1 MASTVETQTVLD
13 GTLRRVVQS
22 AEFQSVLDQI
32 RRGARVVSISGLV
45 PASGRALVL
54 AALQRE
60 TGKQFAL
67 VVPAQRDL
75 ENWQRDIEFWYCA
88 LRGVTQ
94 CEDSVA
100 ILPASESDPY
110 AGGSPH
116 ADTLERRA
124 LALWR
129 LARRR
134 ESGTGIS
141 PVGHAQDARA
151 TDFVLLTSRAMA
163 RRMVAPHEI
172 VKAGAVLRRDEDF
185 APEELVDKLIAAGYV
200 REDPVAAVGEFSMR
214 GGILDVWPPG
224 RDAPVRIEFFGDTVD
239 SIREFDPETQL
250 STTQLNEVEIA
261 PMRELI
267 VRAADFREWASDARV
282 RWRDERFARSL
293 RDRTVYADEGETFPG
308 WEWLISL
315 GRENKSCAFDYLKD
329 AVLVIDEPVAVENFL
344 SSAFQT
350 LADRFTETDA
360 ADDLGLRPEE
370 LYLTAE
376 ELRELIDVLQRV
388 ELRALGRT
396 TAKLDQELA
405 LDAEPPK
412 ISVGKE
418 RATKR
423 PLFLFVSEPG
433 AVAMGSNSSFG
444 SHDPVATARGSD
456 TEIDWRAQSV
466 MRYHGRLADLARDVI
481 DRHRNSA
488 STTLFVMPS
497 RGVAERVTEILR
509 EYEVNARLTSFEDI
523 SESASV
529 DAVVTF
535 GKLSGGFELVSTRAS
550 GVLGTH
556 ASGMPRFVEEHA
568 GGVRTSLVVQV
579 EADLFDE
586 AAEPAI
592 ERRSAAIKREKK
604 RRARAAAFLSDF
616 RDLKVNDFVVHI
628 DHGIARFGG
637 LVTLNLGPTQTSDK
651 LKLVEHPRGEFML
664 LYYADDAKLYVPVE
678 RLDLVQRY
686 SSAEGHQPTL
696 DKLGGIG
703 WLKTK
708 AKAKRAMR
716 DMADELLRLY
726 AERKLVQGHA
736 FPPDAPWQREFEEG
750 FEYTLTPDQET
761 AIEDVKNDM
770 ETATPM
776 DRLLCGDVGYG
787 KTEVAMRAAFK
798 AIMDG
803 KQTAV
808 LTPTT
813 VLAYQHF
820 ETFRKRFATF
830 PVKVE
835 LLSRFRSSKEQKDIV
850 KRVEGGEV
858 DVVIGTHRMLSKDVS
873 FKDLGLVV
881 VDEEQRFGVA
891 HKERLKQL
899 KKRVDVLT
907 LSATPIPRTLNMSLS
922 GLRDMSLI
930 ETPPSDRLAI
940 QTQVA
945 QSSDAVIKSAI
956 ELELSRGGQVFFI
969 HNRVESIETIA
980 ALVQRLVPQARI
992 AVGHGKMNEKEMERV
1007 MLDFID
1013 YKYDVLVATTII
1025 ENGIDIPRA
1034 NTIIINRADTYG
1046 LSQLYQLRGRVGRS
1060 NRRAYAYLLIPAEQ
1074 ELSPIARRRLA
1085 AIREF
1090 SELGAGFR
1098 IAALDLELRGAGNLL
1113 GGQQSGHMDALGF
1126 DLYTQM
1132 LERTVSELR
1141 GEQVEDETTVT
1152 INLGVDVAI
1161 PETYISDMGQRLRT
1175 YKRVASARDED
1186 ALSAIRTETEDRYG
1200 RIPESVD
1207 NLFAYARLRQTAE
1220 DLGVISI
1227 DRAHG
1232 GIAIKLSEKARVAP
1246 EKLMEIVRV
1255 REGATFAPSGV
1266 LRLELSEDERDQ
1278 VLAVARRV
1286 LLQIRSDG

>member
-1 MASTVETQTVLD
+1 M
-13 GTLRRVVQS
+13 
-22 AEFQSVLDQI
+22 LDQV
-32 RRGARVVSISGLV
+32 RRGTRVISISGLV
-45 PASGRALVL
+45 AAPARALAL

-75 ENWQRDIEFWYCA
+75 ENWERDISFWYCA
-88 LRGVTQ
+88 LRGASECNDT
-94 CEDSVA
+94 VA
-100 ILPASESDPY
+100 VLPSSESDPY

-116 ADTLERRA
+116 AETLEQRA

-129 LARRR
+129 LAR
-134 ESGTGIS
+134 TH
-141 PVGHAQDARA
+141 P
-151 TDFVLLTSRAMA
+151 DFVLLTSRAMA
-163 RRMVAPHEI
+163 RRTIPPAEI
-172 VKAGAVLRRDEDF
+172 LKAGTVLRRDEDT
-185 APEELVDKLIAAGYV
+185 APEELVDKFIAGGYV
-200 REDPVAAVGEFSMR
+200 REDPIAAVGEFSIR

-224 RDAPVRIEFFGDTVD
+224 RDAPARIEFFGDTVD

-250 STTQLNEVEIA
+250 SITQLTQIEIP
-261 PMRELI
+261 PMRELL
-267 VRAADFREWASDARV
+267 VHAADFRDWASHARL
-282 RWRDERFARSL
+282 RWRDDRFARSL
-293 RDRTVYADEGETFPG
+293 RDRTVYADEGESFPG

-315 GRENKSCAFDYLKD
+315 GRENHATTFDYLKE
-329 AVLVIDEPVAVENFL
+329 AVLVIDEPVAVENYL

-350 LADRFTETDA
+350 LEQRHAETDA
-360 ADDLGLRPEE
+360 ADDLGLQPAE

-376 ELRELIDVLQRV
+376 ELRARIDSKQRV

-396 TAKLDQELA
+396 VAATDQEFA
-405 LDAEPPK
+405 LEAEAPK

-418 RATKR
+418 RGRKR
-423 PLFLFVSEPG
+423 PLFLFPHVSAPG
-433 AVAMGSNSSFG
+433 AVATGSATSFRPN
-444 SHDPVATARGSD
+444 DPVASTTPRGLPARGPRSAPGTD
-456 TEIDWRAQSV
+456 STEIEWKAQSV
-466 MRYHGRLADLARDVI
+466 MRYHGRLPDLARDVI
-481 DRHRNSA
+481 ARHANSEA
-488 STTLFVMPS
+488 TTLFVMPS

-509 EYEVNARLTSFEDI
+509 EYEVNARLTSFEDQ
-523 SESASV
+523 SDAPATAP
-529 DAVVTF
+529 AVVTF
-535 GKLSGGFELVSTRAS
+535 GKLSGGFELP
-550 GVLGTH
+550 GTH
-556 ASGMPRFVEEHA
+556 AGGVPVPDREHA
-568 GGVRTSLVVQV
+568 GGVRTDAGGVRTLVVHV
-579 EADLFDE
+579 EGDLFDE
-586 AAEPAI
+586 AAEPAL
-592 ERRSAAIKREKK
+592 ERRTTAIKREKK

-616 RDLKVNDFVVHI
+616 RDLKVNDYVVHI

-637 LVTLNLGPTQTSDK
+637 LVTLDLGPAQPSPATIAAPK
-651 LKLVEHPRGEFML
+651 RGEFML
-664 LYYADDAKLYVPVE
+664 LYYAEDAKLYVPVE

-703 WLKTK
+703 WQKTK

-726 AERKLVQGHA
+726 AERKLVEGHS

-761 AIEDVKNDM
+761 AIEDVKKDM
-770 ETATPM
+770 ETPTPM

-798 AIMDG
+798 AVMDG

-820 ETFRKRFATF
+820 ETFRQRFAPF
-830 PVKVE
+830 PIKVE
-835 LLSRFRSSKEQKDIV
+835 LLSRFRSSKEQKEVV

-873 FKDLGLVV
+873 FRDLGLVV

-940 QTQVA
+940 QTQVV
-945 QSSDAVIKSAI
+945 QSSDTVIKSAI
-956 ELELSRGGQVFFI
+956 ELELSRGGQIFFI

-980 ALVQRLVPQARI
+980 ALVKRLVPSCRI

-1034 NTIIINRADTYG
+1034 NTIIINRADNYG

-1132 LERTVSELR
+1132 LERTVAELR
-1141 GEQVEDETTVT
+1141 GEQVEDETSVT
-1152 INLGVDVAI
+1152 INLAVDVAI

-1175 YKRVASARDED
+1175 YKRVSSARDEE
-1186 ALSAIRTETEDRYG
+1186 ALTAIRAETEDRYG
-1200 RIPESVD
+1200 RIPESVEQ
-1207 NLFAYARLRQTAE
+1207 LFAYARLRQAAE
-1220 DLGVISI
+1220 DVGVVSI
-1227 DRAHG
+1227 DRAPR
-1232 GIAIKLSEKARVAP
+1232 GIAFKLSEKARVAP
-1246 EKLMEIVRV
+1246 EKLMEMVGL
-1255 REGATFAPSGV
+1255 REGASFAPSGV
-1266 LRLELSEDERDQ
+1266 LRLELSEEERDE

>member
-1 MASTVETQTVLD
+1 MSATTETTPILQSTLNSVTE
-13 GTLRRVVQS
+13 S
-22 AEFQSVLDQI
+22 AEFRLVLDQI
-32 RRGARVVSISGLV
+32 RRGGRVISVSGLV
-45 PASGRALVL
+45 AGPARALAL

-60 TGKQFAL
+60 MGKQFAL

-75 ENWQRDIEFWYCA
+75 ENWERDISFWYCA
-88 LRGVTQ
+88 LQGASECKDT
-94 CEDSVA
+94 VA
-100 ILPASESDPY
+100 VLPSSESDPY

-116 ADTLERRA
+116 AETLERRA

-129 LARRR
+129 LAR
-134 ESGTGIS
+134 TQ
-141 PVGHAQDARA
+141 P
-151 TDFVLLTSRAMA
+151 DFVLLTSRAMA
-163 RRMVAPHEI
+163 RRTIPPGEMI
-172 VKAGAVLRRDEDF
+172 KAGAILRRDEDT
-185 APEELVDKLIAAGYV
+185 APEELVDKLIAGGYV
-200 REDPVAAVGEFSMR
+200 REDPIGAVGEFSMR
-214 GGILDVWPPG
+214 GGILDLWPPG
-224 RDAPVRIEFFGDTVD
+224 RDAPARIEFFGDTVD

-250 STTQLNEVEIA
+250 STTQLTQIEIP
-261 PMRELI
+261 PMREL
-267 VRAADFREWASDARV
+267 VVHASDFREWASHARM
-282 RWRDERFARSL
+282 RWRDERFARAL
-293 RDRTVYADEGETFPG
+293 RDRTVFADEGESFPG

-315 GRENKSCAFDYLKD
+315 GREHHATTFDYLKE
-329 AVLVIDEPVAVENFL
+329 AVLVIDEPVAVENYL
-344 SSAFQT
+344 SGAFQT
-350 LADRFTETDA
+350 LEQRYAETDA

-376 ELRELIDVLQRV
+376 ELRSRIDSKQRI

-396 TAKLDQELA
+396 VAATDQELA
-405 LDAEPPK
+405 LEAEAPK

-418 RATKR
+418 RGRKR
-423 PLFLFVSEPG
+423 PLFLFAKE
-433 AVAMGSNSSFG
+433 GSGGQRPPLNDYDRLESGLVPTGRTSAASKRAG
-444 SHDPVATARGSD
+444 
-456 TEIDWRAQSV
+456 EIEWKAQSV
-466 MRYHGRLADLARDVI
+466 MRYHGRLPDLARDVI
-481 DRHRNSA
+481 ARHANSNA
-488 STTLFVMPS
+488 TTLFAMPS

-509 EYEVNARLTSFEDI
+509 EYEVNARLTSFEDQ
-523 SESASV
+523 SDAPATAQ
-529 DAVVTF
+529 AVVTF
-535 GKLSGGFELVSTRAS
+535 GKLSGGFELPSS
-550 GVLGTH
+550 H
-556 ASGMPRFVEEHA
+556 
-568 GGVRTSLVVQV
+568 LVVHV
-579 EADLFDE
+579 EGDLFDE
-586 AAEPAI
+586 AAEPAL
-592 ERRSAAIKREKK
+592 ERRSTAIKREKK

-616 RDLKVNDFVVHI
+616 RDLKVNDYVVHI

-637 LVTLNLGPTQTSDK
+637 LVTLDLGPMQPSSAAIAAPK
-651 LKLVEHPRGEFML
+651 RGEFML
-664 LYYADDAKLYVPVE
+664 LYYAEDAKLYVPVE

-703 WLKTK
+703 WQKTK

-726 AERKLVQGHA
+726 AERKLVQGHS

-761 AIEDVKNDM
+761 AIEDVKKDM
-770 ETATPM
+770 ETPTPM

-798 AIMDG
+798 AVMDG

-820 ETFRKRFATF
+820 ETFRQRFAPF
-830 PVKVE
+830 PIKVE
-835 LLSRFRSSKEQKDIV
+835 LLSRFRSSKEQKEVV

-873 FKDLGLVV
+873 FRDLGLVV

-940 QTQVA
+940 QTQVV
-945 QSSDAVIKSAI
+945 QSSDTVIKSAI
-956 ELELSRGGQVFFI
+956 ELELSRGGQIFFI

-980 ALVQRLVPQARI
+980 ALVKRLVPQARI

-1034 NTIIINRADTYG
+1034 NTIIINRADNYG

-1141 GEQVEDETTVT
+1141 GEQVEDETSVT
-1152 INLGVDVAI
+1152 INLAVDVAI
-1161 PETYISDMGQRLRT
+1161 PETYVSDMGQRLRT
-1175 YKRVASARDED
+1175 YKRVSSARDEE
-1186 ALSAIRTETEDRYG
+1186 ALTAIRAETEDRYG
-1200 RIPESVD
+1200 RIPESVEH
-1207 NLFAYARLRQTAE
+1207 LFAYARLRQAAE
-1220 DLGVISI
+1220 DVGVVSI
-1227 DRAHG
+1227 DRSPG

-1246 EKLMEIVRV
+1246 EKLMEMVRV
-1255 REGATFAPSGV
+1255 REGASFTPSGV
-1266 LRLELSEDERDQ
+1266 LRLELSEEERDE

>member
-1 MASTVETQTVLD
+1 MAPTVETRSSLEV
-13 GTLRRVVQS
+13 TLSRVVGS

-32 RRGARVVSISGLV
+32 RRGVRVISISGLV
-45 PASGRALVL
+45 AAPGRALVL

-60 TGKQFAL
+60 TDRQFAL

-75 ENWQRDIEFWYCA
+75 ENWQRDIGFWYCA

-129 LARRR
+129 LAR
-134 ESGTGIS
+134 TQ
-141 PVGHAQDARA
+141 PH
-151 TDFVLLTSRAMA
+151 FVLLTSRALA
-163 RRMVAPHEI
+163 RRMIAPAEML
-172 VKAGAVLRRDEDF
+172 KAGTLVRRDEDHS
-185 APEELVDKLIAAGYV
+185 PEELVDKLIAGGYV
-200 REDPVAAVGEFSMR
+200 REDPVGAVGEFSMR

-224 RDAPVRIEFFGDTVD
+224 HEAPVRIEFFGDTVD

-250 STTQLNEVEIA
+250 STIQLAQVEIA

-267 VRAADFREWASDARV
+267 VRASDFREWASHARL
-282 RWRDERFARSL
+282 RWRDERFTRSL

-350 LADRFTETDA
+350 LADRFAENDA

-376 ELRELIDVLQRV
+376 ELRTRIDASQRL

-396 TAKLDQELA
+396 TARIDQELA
-405 LDAEPPK
+405 LDAEAPK

-418 RATKR
+418 RAPKK
-423 PLFLFVSEPG
+423 PLFLFPHVSNRLEAALVGPVETSPDSKRSGEEPG
-433 AVAMGSNSSFG
+433 
-444 SHDPVATARGSD
+444 
-456 TEIDWRAQSV
+456 EIDWKTQSV
-466 MRYHGRLADLARDVI
+466 MRYHGRLPDLARDVI
-481 DRHRNSA
+481 DRHANAA

-509 EYEVNARLTSFEDI
+509 EYEVNARLTSFEDT
-523 SESASV
+523 SESAAA
-529 DAVVTF
+529 DALVTF
-535 GKLSGGFELVSTRAS
+535 GKLSGGFELI
-550 GVLGTH
+550 GTH
-556 ASGMPRFVEEHA
+556 ASGMQPA
-568 GGVRTSLVVQV
+568 GGVRTHLVVHV

-616 RDLKVNDFVVHI
+616 RDLKVNDYVVHI

-637 LVTLNLGPTQTSDK
+637 LVTLDLGPSQTTGVVAAPK
-651 LKLVEHPRGEFML
+651 RGEFML
-664 LYYADDAKLYVPVE
+664 LYYADEAKLYVPVE

-686 SSAEGHQPTL
+686 SSAEGHQPPL

-703 WLKTK
+703 WQKTK

-798 AIMDG
+798 AVMDG
-803 KQTAV
+803 KQTAI

-820 ETFRKRFATF
+820 ETFRQRFAAF
-830 PVKVE
+830 PMKVE
-835 LLSRFRSSKEQKDIV
+835 LLSRFRSSKEQKDVV

-873 FKDLGLVV
+873 FRDLGLVV

-980 ALVQRLVPQARI
+980 ALVQRLVPTCRI

-1113 GGQQSGHMDALGF
+1113 GGEQSGHMDALGF

-1141 GEQVEDETTVT
+1141 GEQVEDETSVT

-1175 YKRVASARDED
+1175 YKRVSSARDED

-1207 NLFAYARLRQTAE
+1207 DLFAYARLRQTAE
-1220 DLGVISI
+1220 DVGVISI
-1227 DRAHG
+1227 DRAPG

-1246 EKLMEIVRV
+1246 EKLMEMVRV
-1255 REGATFAPSGV
+1255 REGANFTPSGV
-1266 LRLELSEDERDQ
+1266 LRLELSQDERDE